1 MKNPVNTIN
10 EKLNTQIIIEYIE
23 NNNLTK
29 KEFCQQCKISIS
41 TFYKIINGKNFNLI
55 SLFKIAK
62 IIEVPIHMFFK

>member
-1 MKNPVNTIN
+1 MKNSNNSIT
-10 EKLNTQIIIEYIE
+10 EKPNSQLIIAYIE

-41 TFYKIINGKNFNLI
+41 TFYKIINGKNINLI

-62 IIEVPIHMFFK
+62 IMNVPVHMFFK